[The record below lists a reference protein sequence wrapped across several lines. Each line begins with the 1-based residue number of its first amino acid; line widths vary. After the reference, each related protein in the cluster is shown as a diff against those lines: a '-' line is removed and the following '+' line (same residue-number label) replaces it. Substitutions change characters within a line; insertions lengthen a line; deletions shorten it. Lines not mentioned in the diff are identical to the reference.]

1 MKMIKINNIFEI
13 FEKYI
18 KNKADWK
25 VQLGMPLK
33 MCNNQG
39 Q

>member
-1 MKMIKINNIFEI
+1 MIKINQFFEI

-18 KNKADWK
+18 ENKDDWK

-33 MCNNQG
+33 MFNYRG